1 MNVNFPNLDESDIK
15 GIKFTCQG
23 SRTYG
28 HKIITKK
35 DPRGHEYHWIG
46 GNDLSYKSIEGSDI
60 DAIKSGFVSV
70 TPLKTNYTDLEF
82 PRLNLKKL

>member
-1 MNVNFPNLDESDIK
+1 MEEKDIK
-15 GIKFTCQG
+15 GIRFTSQG

-35 DPRGHEYHWIG
+35 DPRGIEYHWIG
-46 GNDLSYKSIEGSDI
+46 GNDLSYKSIQGSDI
-60 DAIKSGFVSV
+60 DAIKSGFVSI

-82 PRLNLKKL
+82 PRLNFKKL